1 MDKLV
6 VVYSMV
12 GCPFCT
18 ELKEMLDKEDLN
30 YVDRDIDKYKD
41 EYDIFVEITENE
53 YVPAFM
59 TILDPDSERPKTKL
73 YAPDRDFDDLEEG
86 LKIIK
91 NFYEE

>member
-12 GCPFCT
+12 GCPFC
-18 ELKEMLDKEDLN
+18 
-30 YVDRDIDKYKD
+30 IDKYKD